1 MAEKLLE
8 EYEKQYQE
16 SARTREPGRTKQ
28 FKLDDHI
35 VKKPNSEQK
44 TGDARRCHLCKEVGH
59 LRRDCPH
66 KREAPGRTFRTANT
80 SAVVTRVRPED
91 LTEAQLEQLLAERLR
106 R

>member
-1 MAEKLLE
+1 MAEKLLK

-59 LRRDCPH
+59 LRRT
-66 KREAPGRTFRTANT
+66 REKPLDELSG
-80 SAVVTRVRPED
+80 P
-91 LTEAQLEQLLAERLR
+91 LTPVL
-106 R
+106 